1 MESAF
6 MNDLAFS
13 KILEFPNDFVDQIW
27 IKLLPEI
34 KYLKRCT
41 RPTSKRMFFCL
52 DISSFYKNWTGPKTV
67 KIDIELT
74 NRFIETF
81 MGKAGGA
88 YCYAHA
94 AENNLNRKRQQLEIK
109 DRTIKINKIIKKVE
123 LLDKTTLFNKTES
136 LNLAKEFCR
145 KVFDNEYMEDVILEY
160 KSFEGLINHLYCHT
174 EQYIFKHYRDYSN
187 FANGSI
193 KIWVCHSLN
202 WTYGALVH
210 EISHQLDMYLHINT
224 CEDLNDKADLG
235 KNKTI
240 YSNRRCEVFA
250 QLVTAFEVLKRIRL
264 CSING
269 KKDETIPFYCNQK
282 KYDSLKNKTI
292 IALKKGKNGGFF
304 PKIFDIE
311 IIKNPELKK
320 LLIKKWVRKLSSH

>member
-1 MESAF
+1 MD
-6 MNDLAFS
+6 NLAFS
-13 KILEFPNDFVDQIW
+13 KTLEFPNDFVDEIW
-27 IKLLPEI
+27 VKLLPEI
-34 KYLKRCT
+34 RYLRRCIK
-41 RPTSKRMFFCL
+41 PTSKRMSFFL

-74 NRFIETF
+74 NRLIEADNS
-81 MGKAGGA
+81 KAGGT
-88 YCYAHA
+88 YCWK
-94 AENNLNRKRQQLEIK
+94 NPQLEIK
-109 DRTIKINKIIKKVE
+109 EFTIKINKIIKKVE

-145 KVFDNEYMEDVILEY
+145 KVFDNKYMEDVILEY
-160 KSFEGLINHLYCHT
+160 KSFEGLINHLYCHI
-174 EQYIFKHYRDYSN
+174 EQYRYRDYSN

-193 KIWVCHSLN
+193 KIYACYSLD
-202 WTYGALVH
+202 WTYQALVH
-210 EISHQLDMYLHINT
+210 EISHQLDIYIHINAY
-224 CEDLNDKADLG
+224 EDLNDKADFG
-235 KNKTI
+235 KNRTI
-240 YSNRRCEVFA
+240 YLNRRCEIFA
-250 QLVTAFEVLKRIRL
+250 RLITAFEILKRIRL

-311 IIKNPELKK
+311 IIKNPEMKK
-320 LLIKKWVRKLSSH
+320 LLIKKWVRKLS

>member
-6 MNDLAFS
+6 MNDMAFS
-13 KILEFPNDFVDQIW
+13 KILEFPNDFVDEIW
-27 IKLLPEI
+27 VKLLPEI
-34 KYLKRCT
+34 RYLRRCI

-74 NRFIETF
+74 NRLIESNL
-81 MGKAGGA
+81 GKAGGSYCPA
-88 YCYAHA
+88 YA
-94 AENNLNRKRQQLEIK
+94 AENFLNRKRKLEIK
-109 DRTIKINKIIKKVE
+109 ERIIKINEIIKTLE
-123 LLDKTTLFNKTES
+123 LLDKNTLLNKTES

-145 KVFDNEYMEDVILEY
+145 KLFDNEYMENFILEY
-160 KSFEGLINHLYCHT
+160 KSFEGLIDHLYCHT
-174 EQYIFKHYRDYSN
+174 GQYIFNHYGDYSN

-193 KIWVCHSLN
+193 KVWVCHSFD
-202 WTYGALVH
+202 WTYQTLVH
-210 EISHQLDMYLHINT
+210 EISHQLDIYIHINP

-235 KNKTI
+235 KNRVI
-240 YSNRRCEVFA
+240 YLNRRREIFA
-250 QLVTAFEVLKRIRL
+250 RLVTAFEILKRIRL

-269 KKDETIPFYCNQK
+269 KKDETISFYCNQK

-311 IIKNPELKK
+311 VIKDPEMKK

>member
-1 MESAF
+1 
-6 MNDLAFS
+6 
-13 KILEFPNDFVDQIW
+13 
-27 IKLLPEI
+27 
-34 KYLKRCT
+34 
-41 RPTSKRMFFCL
+41 
-52 DISSFYKNWTGPKTV
+52 
-67 KIDIELT
+67 
-74 NRFIETF
+74 
-81 MGKAGGA
+81 MGKAGGT
-88 YCYAHA
+88 YCHVYA

-109 DRTIKINKIIKKVE
+109 DFTIKINKIIKKVE

-145 KVFDNEYMEDVILEY
+145 KVFNNEYMEDFILEY
-160 KSFEGLINHLYCHT
+160 KSFEGLINHLYCHIG
-174 EQYIFKHYRDYSN
+174 QYKYRDYSN

-193 KIWVCHSLN
+193 KIYACFSLN
-202 WTYGALVH
+202 WTYQALVH
-210 EISHQLDMYLHINT
+210 EISHQLDINLHINP
-224 CEDLNDKADLG
+224 CKDLNDKADLG

-240 YSNRRCEVFA
+240 YLNRRCEVFA
-250 QLVTAFEVLKRIRL
+250 RMITAFEILKRIRL

-269 KKDETIPFYCNQK
+269 KKDETIPFYCDQK

-320 LLIKKWVRKLSSH
+320 LLIKKWVRKMSSH